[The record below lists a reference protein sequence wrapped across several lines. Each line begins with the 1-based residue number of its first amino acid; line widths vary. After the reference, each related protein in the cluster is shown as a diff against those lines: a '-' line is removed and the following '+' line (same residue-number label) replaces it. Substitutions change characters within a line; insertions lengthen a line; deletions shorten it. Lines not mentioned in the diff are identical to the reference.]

1 MRWTRKKKVIWG
13 ASRALKWSD
22 CQMGRGMKRTA
33 GQGLGIGG
41 ESWLGSWKS
50 SWTSQFESCQGV
62 QDREIWRVSPRYR
75 GGGTLEGVDGTDG
88 GIGRCDHRTRQVDDK
103 RDIGHRI
110 EIHGSGDGRRTGAFS
125 SQICKRMSWDGR
137 TWNRRYRMSPSQWR
151 TRYRET
157 IETGCI
163 GRCAKGAGK
172 VCWRW
177 LSRYLE

>member
-62 QDREIWRVSPRYR
+62 QGREIWRVSPRYR

-88 GIGRCDHRTRQVDDK
+88 GIGDVI
-103 RDIGHRI
+103 IGLVRLMTKGTSVI
-110 EIHGSGDGRRTGAFS
+110 ESRFTGVETGAA
-125 SQICKRMSWDGR
+125 
-137 TWNRRYRMSPSQWR
+137 
-151 TRYRET
+151 RELFPAKFVKECLGT
-157 IETGCI
+157 VELGIDAIE
-163 GRCAKGAGK
+163 
-172 VCWRW
+172 
-177 LSRYLE
+177 